1 MIPRAASGSAR
12 GREDEEQSWDGVT
25 SKRPCGRKY
34 FQPLLCSLA
43 LGAGAATAK
52 LRRVTAAEL

>member
-1 MIPRAASGSAR
+1 MGRRSA
-12 GREDEEQSWDGVT
+12 GLVLQ
-25 SKRPCGRKY
+25 RPGGRKY

-43 LGAGAATAK
+43 LGAGALGAATAK